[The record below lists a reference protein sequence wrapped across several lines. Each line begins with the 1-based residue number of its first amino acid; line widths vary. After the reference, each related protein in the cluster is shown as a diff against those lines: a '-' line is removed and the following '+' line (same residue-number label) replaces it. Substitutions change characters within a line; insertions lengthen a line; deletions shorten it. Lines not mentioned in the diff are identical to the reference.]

1 MFDESQRLNKR
12 VNASSLLKV
21 YTLASI
27 VSIII
32 ILTLSDI
39 GFRAINTKQ
48 HIKEAEHDAVGISQ
62 AIYKTDQNLLVTS
75 DLNGESIL
83 SVDQNNFDKLD
94 KSMNNFLT
102 PLDIIKIK
110 IFSNDGRIIYS
121 TDHAIIGQTDAH
133 NDKLIRALNGEIV
146 SELEKKDEVWDIAG
160 EKKFDIDLVETYLPV
175 RDEKDNIIGS
185 FELYLDISRY
195 RAESK
200 EAVRLEMIVITS
212 ILFITFGF
220 LFLLM
225 KKGTNELSLRESII
239 QENEKHFRS
248 VVETANDAFVSINSN
263 GEIVLWNQSAI
274 NIFGYSSDEA
284 IGKPVTIIMPK
295 EFHDDHNMGIS
306 RILAGGK
313 PKIIDTMVEV
323 TALNKN
329 GSKFPIEL
337 SLSRWETE
345 RGAFFTAVIRDITE
359 RKKIEDKI
367 KALSL
372 TDELTGLYNR
382 RGFFNLSE
390 QQLKLAKRG
399 SKKVYMLY
407 LDLDNFKE
415 INDTFGHSEG
425 DTVLKDIA
433 MILKSSYRES
443 DVIGRLGGDEFVVFP
458 IGSDDETIKIV
469 VDRLYKNID
478 IFNRKS
484 NKSYKLSVS
493 VGVASYDPIAPC
505 SLDELIT
512 KADHLMY
519 ENKKNK
525 QDKNPK
531 PQLSH
536 SSQDNS

>member
-345 RGAFFTAVIRDITE
+345 KGAFFTAVIRDITE

-458 IGSDDETIKIV
+458 IGSDHETIKIV